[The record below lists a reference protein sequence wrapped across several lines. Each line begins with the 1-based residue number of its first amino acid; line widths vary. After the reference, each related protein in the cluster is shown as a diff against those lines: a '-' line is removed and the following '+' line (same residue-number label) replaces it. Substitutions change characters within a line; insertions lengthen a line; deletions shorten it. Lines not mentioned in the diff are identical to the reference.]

1 MSRRRRTGPAGRPQP
16 PPRTAAAPS
25 EERPRLRRATIWFLV
40 ALAAVTIAAYAP
52 VRHHELVSIDDPIYV
67 SANPYLQEGFTWSA
81 VAAAFTS
88 TYANFWHPLTILS
101 LMLDVRL
108 FGMNPGA
115 LHLSNLL
122 LHLVST
128 LVLFLALVRMTGVR
142 GASAFVA
149 ALFAV
154 HPLHVESV
162 AWVAERKDV
171 LSTVFWMLALWSY
184 AGYARKPTAARYG
197 LVLVLFALG
206 LMAKPMLVTLPFVLL
221 LLDVWPLGRVSLSA
235 DPARPGRWPG
245 FSRAWFPLLLEKVP
259 LLALAAASSVV
270 AFFVQQSGGAV
281 ATLESFALPGRVANA
296 LIAYVAYILKMIWP
310 SGLVVFYPNPQTV
323 QVWPAAAA
331 FVVLVAALLLV
342 ARFAARRPY
351 LAVGWCW
358 YLGTLLPVSG
368 LLQVGSHA
376 MADRYTYVPLIGLFI
391 MVAWGVS
398 EAVGAARGRRI
409 ALAAAAVLVVLA
421 CAVVTRAQVMT
432 WRDSAAL
439 WEHTLRVMPDNYYA
453 HNGIGLELKQQ
464 GRLDEAAAH
473 FLRSAELA
481 PGVPNALVN
490 LGLMLAERGKTAEA
504 IERYNEALRRAPT
517 YPSAHVNLANA
528 LLESGRVEEAI
539 AHFNEGLRVG
549 YDPATARTGLGNA
562 LMAAE
567 RIDEAIRQFEDVLR
581 IAPKLA
587 SAHYNLGNAL
597 QRAGRPAEAIERY
610 REALWLE
617 PGSADAHTNLAMA
630 LASMGRGQEALAEF
644 TEAIRLEPD
653 SEPAHTNLGTALLSM
668 GKPADA
674 VEQLQTAVRLKPDSA
689 EAHMN
694 LGSALFDMGRL
705 DEALREHGEAVR
717 LEPASADAHFNLAY
731 TLQRAGRLPEA
742 VAQYEATL
750 RLEGESADVRIALGA
765 ALERLGRARD
775 AVPHY
780 REALRL
786 KPDSAEARAG
796 LARTQTAARSR
807 RP

>member
-1 MSRRRRTGPAGRPQP
+1 MSA
-16 PPRTAAAPS
+16 S
-25 EERPRLRRATIWFLV
+25 SIWFLV

-52 VRHHELVSIDDPIYV
+52 VRHFELVSIDDPIYV
-67 SANPYLQEGFTWSA
+67 SDNPYLQEGFTWSA

-88 TYANFWHPLTILS
+88 TYANFWHPLTVLS

-115 LHLSNLL
+115 MHVSNLL

-128 LVLFLALVRMTGVR
+128 LVLFLALVRMTGAR

-184 AGYARKPTAARYG
+184 AWYARKPKPARYG

-235 DPARPGRWPG
+235 DPARPGRWPVV
-245 FSRAWFPLLLEKVP
+245 SRAWLPLLLEKVP
-259 LLALAAASSVV
+259 LFALAAAASAI

-281 ATLESFALPGRVANA
+281 ATLESFPVSGRVANA
-296 LIAYVAYILKMIWP
+296 LVAYVAYMLKTIWP
-310 SGLVVFYPNPQTV
+310 RGLVVFYPYPQV
-323 QVWPAAAA
+323 IAVWPAVAA
-331 FVVLVAALLLV
+331 FGALVAASVLV
-342 ARFAARRPY
+342 ARFAPRKPY

-376 MADRYTYVPLIGLFI
+376 MADRYTYVPLVGLFI
-391 MVAWGVS
+391 MAAWGTS
-398 EAVGAARGRRI
+398 EAVGVGRGRRI
-409 ALAAAAVLVVLA
+409 ALAAAAVLIVLA
-421 CAVVTRAQVMT
+421 CAVASRAQVMT
-432 WRDSAAL
+432 WRNSAAL

-453 HNGIGLELKQQ
+453 HNAIGLELKLQ
-464 GRLDEAAAH
+464 GRHNEAAAH

-490 LGLMLAERGKTAEA
+490 LGLLLAEQGRAAEA

-517 YPSAHVNLANA
+517 YPSAHVHLGNA
-528 LLESGRVEEAI
+528 LLASGRVEEAI
-539 AHFNEGLRVG
+539 AHFNEGLRLG
-549 YDPATARTGLGNA
+549 FDPATARTGLGNA
-562 LMAAE
+562 LMAAG

-610 REALWLE
+610 REALRLE
-617 PGSADAHTNLAMA
+617 PGSADTHTNLAMA
-630 LASMGRGQEALAEF
+630 FASMGRGQEALAEF
-644 TEAIRLEPD
+644 AEALRLEPD
-653 SEPAHTNLGTALLSM
+653 SEPAHTNFGTALLSM
-668 GKPADA
+668 GRVPEA
-674 VEQLQTAVRLKPDSA
+674 VEHLRTAVRLKPDSA

-705 DEALREHGEAVR
+705 DEALREHTEAVR
-717 LEPASADAHFNLAY
+717 LNPASADARYNLAY
-731 TLQRAGRLPEA
+731 TLQRAGRLSEA
-742 VAQYEATL
+742 VVQYEETL
-750 RLEGESADVRIALGA
+750 RLEGESADVRLALGA

-775 AVPHY
+775 AVTHY

-786 KPDSAEARAG
+786 KPESAEARAG
-796 LARTQTAARSR
+796 LARTQAAARSR